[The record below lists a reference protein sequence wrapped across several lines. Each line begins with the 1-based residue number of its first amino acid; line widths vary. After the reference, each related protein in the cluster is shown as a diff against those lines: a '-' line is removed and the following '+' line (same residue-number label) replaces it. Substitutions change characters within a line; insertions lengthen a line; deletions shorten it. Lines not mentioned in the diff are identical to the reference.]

1 MRAGKLRNRIDIGSF
16 SNVPDGYGG
25 SVATWSTDR
34 TVWGSI
40 KGISGSRGQ
49 DAQQIIIE
57 QLYEIRL
64 RYDDYPML
72 NKKNKLGYNNKTFVI
87 HSIIDVMERYRE
99 FVIKCYVDDANDL
112 YLYNENL
119 EFITDENGDKISVN
133 N

>member
-1 MRAGKLRNRIDIGSF
+1 MRAGKLRNRIDIGNYST
-16 SNVPDGYGG
+16 VADGYGG
-25 SVATWSTDR
+25 SVATLRVDR

-49 DAQQIIIE
+49 DGQQINIE
-57 QLYEIRL
+57 QLYEVRL

-72 NKKNKLGYNNKTFVI
+72 SKKNKLGYNNKTFVI

-119 EFITDENGDKISVN
+119 EYITDQNGDKISVN